1 MRKTVWY
8 LVQDLT
14 TGTQFECKGQKKL
27 LALLHQLKC
36 SVDNNSLPQ
45 ILKVPANKEE
55 MDGEDVGELCLI
67 NEDGHDICIME
78 LFCI

>member
-1 MRKTVWY
+1 
-8 LVQDLT
+8 
-14 TGTQFECKGQKKL
+14 

>member
-14 TGTQFECKGQKKL
+14 TGTQTECKGQKRL
-27 LALLHQLKC
+27 LECLRKLKC

-55 MDGEDVGELCLI
+55 KDGEDVGELNI
-67 NEDGHDICIME
+67 ISDDNHDICIEEM
-78 LFCI
+78 L

>member
-36 SVDNNSLPQ
+36 SVDNNSLTQ
-45 ILKVPANKEE
+45 ITRIPENREE
-55 MDGEDVGELCLI
+55 LDGEDVGELCLI
-67 NEDGHDICIME
+67 NEDEHDICIME